1 MSCIARVRGIRWVR
15 SSILGG
21 AAVACLT
28 APDAAS
34 QSATV
39 KLPVYDQRIDQ
50 SSPSTDG
57 GAEPNFGYTMVIGD
71 VDVTSLDAVDDLV
84 SASIQKDIGQTIDA
98 GTAFAFAGPDLAPH
112 TFHTLLP
119 ATVQTLENFGRLTMD
134 LADVVGLVSDADDK
148 VPLLFVPA
156 PGRKL
161 DLNCTGTPSLI
172 DVGAVDVF
180 DLSSS
185 ATAIMTITPPPIPGE
200 SPALPCNVRYFG
212 HWVTHGD
219 IDGDDYDD
227 LIVGAPNSD
236 DYAGR
241 VYIFFG
247 HEDFL
252 SPTGPGY
259 AERWMIL
266 RPPPSPGTGEPFV
279 DDRHFGG
286 CVSAAD
292 LDGDGKAELLVGS
305 IEKAIR
311 GGSEHGPGRAFL
323 FHGYWLASQ
332 LYGEETFAD
341 VTPPEPTESPDY
353 PYLGDINLGVGGVY
367 ETLTDPR
374 PAPFSRVAGQW
385 FGWILDIKC
394 GDLGEP
400 AEPAPWQPA
409 FDERPDILI
418 HSETALGYGADDQTI
433 VTAGALFVFMN
444 NSVPYSGETLVDEAT
459 PVVLMTPRIND
470 AQEQPLYYP
479 QSATRFG
486 RGFAVA
492 EWQKLDGSPTKI
504 LVVGEP
510 DRQIKHPVTTQNI
523 ALAGAV
529 YAFEAPLDPR
539 FDAND
544 LEADHINAW
553 GDYVLLEP
561 AETLTQNSE
570 EDLTTA
576 SHLDPRD
583 GSLLGAWIVSGRYD
597 TDFPGDQIVFSARG
611 RDVRTGSTTYPGL
624 GRVYAVTLPTD

>member
-1 MSCIARVRGIRWVR
+1 M
-15 SSILGG
+15 
-21 AAVACLT
+21 
-28 APDAAS
+28 
-34 QSATV
+34 
-39 KLPVYDQRIDQ
+39 
-50 SSPSTDG
+50 
-57 GAEPNFGYTMVIGD
+57 
-71 VDVTSLDAVDDLV
+71 
-84 SASIQKDIGQTIDA
+84 
-98 GTAFAFAGPDLAPH
+98 
-112 TFHTLLP
+112 
-119 ATVQTLENFGRLTMD
+119 
-134 LADVVGLVSDADDK
+134 
-148 VPLLFVPA
+148 
-156 PGRKL
+156 
-161 DLNCTGTPSLI
+161 
-172 DVGAVDVF
+172 GAVDVF

-185 ATAIMTITPPPIPGE
+185 ATAILTITPPPIPGE

-212 HWVTHGD
+212 HWITHGD
-219 IDGDDYDD
+219 VDGDDYDD
-227 LIVGAPNSD
+227 LIVGAPNAD
-236 DYAGR
+236 DNVGR

-247 HEDFL
+247 HPDFL

-259 AERWMIL
+259 TDRWMIL
-266 RPPPSPGTGEPFV
+266 RPPPSPDTGEEFV
-279 DDRHFGG
+279 DDRQFGG

-305 IEKAIR
+305 IEKATR
-311 GGSEHGPGRAFL
+311 EVSEHGPGRAFL

-332 LYGEETFAD
+332 IYYEETFAD
-341 VTPPEPTESPDY
+341 VTPPGPPESPDY

-374 PAPFSRVAGQW
+374 AAPFSRVAGQW
-385 FGWILDIKC
+385 FGWILDIKG

-400 AEPAPWQPA
+400 AEPAPWQPD
-409 FDERPDILI
+409 FDGRPDILI

-433 VTAGALFVFMN
+433 VTAGAVFVFMN
-444 NSVPYSGETLVDEAT
+444 NSVPNSDETLVDEAS

-510 DRQIKHPVTTQNI
+510 DRTIKHPVSAQNI

-544 LEADHINAW
+544 LEAPHINAW
-553 GDYVLLEP
+553 GDFVLLEP
-561 AETLTQNSE
+561 AESLTQDNE

-583 GSLLGAWIVSGRYD
+583 GSLLGAWIVAGKYD
-597 TDFPGDQIVFSARG
+597 LTFPGEQIVFSARG

-624 GRVYAVTLPTD
+624 GRVYTATLPKP